1 MQANFSHL
9 QIANVSVAGYLSGMT
24 LNIRIRSIRKEKGL
38 TLADLAEQVGVSTPH
53 MSEVERGVKN
63 LNNHLLIRIAEALD
77 VEPSD
82 LITSEESDQLKR
94 LTRQFSRLEPEDQD
108 RVRSFVAALMQSNA
122 GLSQK

>member
-9 QIANVSVAGYLSGMT
+9 QIANVPVAGYLSGMT
-24 LNIRIRSIRKEKGL
+24 LNIRIRALRKDKGL

-94 LTRQFSRLEPEDQD
+94 LTRQFSRLGPEDQD

>member
-9 QIANVSVAGYLSGMT
+9 QIANVAVAGYLSGMT
-24 LNIRIRSIRKEKGL
+24 LNIRIRTLRKDKGL

-94 LTRQFSRLEPEDQD
+94 LTRQFSRLGPEDQD
-108 RVRSFVAALMQSNA
+108 RVRSFVSALMQSNVEP
-122 GLSQK
+122 SQK